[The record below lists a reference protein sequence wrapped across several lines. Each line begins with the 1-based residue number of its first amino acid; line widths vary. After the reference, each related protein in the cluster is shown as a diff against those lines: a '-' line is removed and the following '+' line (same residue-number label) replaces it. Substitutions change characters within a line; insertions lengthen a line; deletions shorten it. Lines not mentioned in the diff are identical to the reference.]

1 MRIKILEMAYK
12 RPKVKDAIDD
22 HVHQIVENWCLVW
35 AAKRCRKHLEAVNHW
50 VGELMA
56 QLGPG
61 LDKLEA
67 SGLSEKAQHKL
78 IDEVLISDAK
88 LDQPA
93 IVEHMIRRKFA
104 REGFSDIL
112 DAAVQAWIDVGL
124 LEIRSLYRGEIL
136 DVEYERQ
143 LCTVE

>member
-1 MRIKILEMAYK
+1 MRIKILEMTYK

-35 AAKRCRKHLEAVNHW
+35 AAKRCRKHLETVNHW
-50 VGELMA
+50 AGELMA

-78 IDEVLISDAK
+78 IDEVLVSDAK
-88 LDQPA
+88 LDQPV
-93 IVEHMIRRKFA
+93 IVGHMIRRKFA
-104 REGFSDIL
+104 REGFSGIL
-112 DAAVQAWIDVGL
+112 DTAVQAWIDVGL

-136 DVEYERQ
+136 DVEYEQQ
-143 LCTVE
+143 LCAIE